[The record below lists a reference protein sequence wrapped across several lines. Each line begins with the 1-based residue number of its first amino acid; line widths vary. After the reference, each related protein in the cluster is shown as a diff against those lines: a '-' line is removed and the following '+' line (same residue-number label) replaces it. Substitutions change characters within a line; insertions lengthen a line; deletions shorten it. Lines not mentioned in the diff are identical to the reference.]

1 MNTKIEKKRKIGIL
15 GGTFD
20 PVHRVHLE
28 LAKKARMQYDL
39 TEVWL
44 MPSGDPPHK
53 SGRSITPGWQRLEL
67 LKLALT
73 GAKGLVASDYELRR
87 SGKIYTAETLERLSA
102 EIPDVEWYLIMGG
115 DSLLYL
121 DEWYHP
127 EKIFRYAV
135 ILAAVRK
142 EADSLSEQFSFAILE
157 QKRQQLL
164 YRFPEAKISFLQTTA
179 DDLSSSLLRALLT
192 KSERSVQ
199 EEAFLKKSL
208 PECVY
213 SYLLEH
219 DLYKQG

>member
-1 MNTKIEKKRKIGIL
+1 MIRCIG
-15 GGTFD
+15 
-20 PVHRVHLE
+20 

-102 EIPDVEWYLIMGG
+102 EIPDVEWYFIMGG

-127 EKIFRYAV
+127 EKIFR
-135 ILAAVRK
+135 
-142 EADSLSEQFSFAILE
+142 FAIL
-157 QKRQQLL
+157 QQTRQQLL

>member
-1 MNTKIEKKRKIGIL
+1 
-15 GGTFD
+15 
-20 PVHRVHLE
+20 
-28 LAKKARMQYDL
+28 
-39 TEVWL
+39 
-44 MPSGDPPHK
+44 
-53 SGRSITPGWQRLEL
+53 
-67 LKLALT
+67 
-73 GAKGLVASDYELRR
+73 
-87 SGKIYTAETLERLSA
+87 
-102 EIPDVEWYLIMGG
+102 MGG

-157 QKRQQLL
+157 QTRQQLL